1 MYPHTDIVQIMII
14 VPLVIGALAVMITLC
29 YASWLDILD
38 RRVPFVTWWPMLVV
52 GLPMAGVAFLSLYD
66 GVSLLTGYIQMI
78 SVVLYIA
85 YLGNRDD
92 QTPLNVMFATP
103 VVLVQLYSVWYF
115 TGIHATPGVLL
126 SVTTLL
132 ITAYATWLEARNTE
146 TMFSN
151 AWPLLYFLTGAVC
164 WSYYSLSGAGIVFLY
179 LGMMAMFC
187 LIFYL
192 FGILQLFGGAD
203 AWALMFITLIIPL
216 FPFEPL
222 SGYPA
227 VPFFPFTVLINAVIF
242 NLVAPAGL
250 FIQNI
255 IKGNSAPWPYLFL
268 GYPVDGKVIGTS
280 FGFVMEEFEERDGV
294 LTRRFLKV
302 RETLGSM
309 VRGHRRI
316 YTKDLRITPEK
327 YSKELGWYKKAG
339 TVWISYGVPFIVP
352 ITAGLLFGLF
362 IGDIVTIFLKLTGSV

>member
-151 AWPLLYFLTGAVC
+151 AWPLLYLPHRC
-164 WSYYSLSGAGIVFLY
+164 
-179 LGMMAMFC
+179 C
-187 LIFYL
+187 LL
-192 FGILQLFGGAD
+192 
-203 AWALMFITLIIPL
+203 
-216 FPFEPL
+216 
-222 SGYPA
+222 
-227 VPFFPFTVLINAVIF
+227 VL
-242 NLVAPAGL
+242 L
-250 FIQNI
+250 FII
-255 IKGNSAPWPYLFL
+255 GCRDRVPLPRDDGDVLPYFLSFRDIAASLEAP
-268 GYPVDGKVIGTS
+268 T
-280 FGFVMEEFEERDGV
+280 
-294 LTRRFLKV
+294 
-302 RETLGSM
+302 
-309 VRGHRRI
+309 H
-316 YTKDLRITPEK
+316 
-327 YSKELGWYKKAG
+327 
-339 TVWISYGVPFIVP
+339 
-352 ITAGLLFGLF
+352 GLSCSLH
-362 IGDIVTIFLKLTGSV
+362 

>member
-1 MYPHTDIVQIMII
+1 
-14 VPLVIGALAVMITLC
+14 
-29 YASWLDILD
+29 
-38 RRVPFVTWWPMLVV
+38 
-52 GLPMAGVAFLSLYD
+52 
-66 GVSLLTGYIQMI
+66 
-78 SVVLYIA
+78 
-85 YLGNRDD
+85 
-92 QTPLNVMFATP
+92 
-103 VVLVQLYSVWYF
+103 
-115 TGIHATPGVLL
+115 
-126 SVTTLL
+126 
-132 ITAYATWLEARNTE
+132 
-146 TMFSN
+146 
-151 AWPLLYFLTGAVC
+151 
-164 WSYYSLSGAGIVFLY
+164 
-179 LGMMAMFC
+179 
-187 LIFYL
+187 
-192 FGILQLFGGAD
+192 
-203 AWALMFITLIIPL
+203 MFITLIIPL

-316 YTKDLRITPEK
+316 YTKD
-327 YSKELGWYKKAG
+327 
-339 TVWISYGVPFIVP
+339 F
-352 ITAGLLFGLF
+352 
-362 IGDIVTIFLKLTGSV
+362 